1 MRVSRRSPDSKD
13 DVAGIVKK
21 VVTYQQITFLNLF
34 ERKGSL
40 EHFIKSDDLDS
51 SEEKQIDMYGNG
63 GISLN
68 G

>member
-1 MRVSRRSPDSKD
+1 MSRRSPGSKD

-21 VVTYQQITFLNLF
+21 VETYQQITFLNLF
-34 ERKGSL
+34 EHKESFA
-40 EHFIKSDDLDS
+40 HFIKSDDLDS

>member
-1 MRVSRRSPDSKD
+1 MSRRSPGSKD

-21 VVTYQQITFLNLF
+21 VETYQQITFLNLF
-34 ERKGSL
+34 EHKESF